1 MMYEYIYDYHTV
13 TFIYPGS
20 LFMVWGLWW
29 VFMTFWTYLRRKL
42 PQGRGQHSSPSSDD
56 EVISRRSWLTQPCC
70 TKVPLEPIIKMLLP
84 CLGVIAETFLD
95 AVDGK
100 IVGAIYTQYM

>member
-1 MMYEYIYDYHTV
+1 
-13 TFIYPGS
+13 
-20 LFMVWGLWW
+20 MVWGLWW
-29 VFMTFWTYLRRKL
+29 VFITFWTYLRRKL
-42 PQGRGQHSSPSSDD
+42 PQGRGQHSSSPSSDD

-84 CLGVIAETFLD
+84 CLGVIAKIFLD